1 MNIFWIPIL
10 RPLLKA
16 ANAKRVV
23 EIGAEAGRN
32 STRLAQWCKAN
43 AAFADIIDPAPKF
56 DTVAFEQTFAGAAK
70 VHITPSLEVLADLPP
85 ADVVLID
92 GDHNW
97 YTVFHEINLL
107 LGPPEA
113 PQQNPPIL
121 VLDDTGWPWGRR
133 DSYYDPDRI
142 PEAFRQTYAK
152 GQIAPGSSGWD
163 PRGIIFDIPCA
174 TTQGGARNG
183 VLTALEDAL
192 AGREDDFEIVSVGV
206 YSGLAIVV
214 PKTKLGS
221 SPELQAFLAEFRPSA
236 ALRPLLDL
244 LENARIGGALAIE
257 QFRSVFQFGTKA
269 SPQAQEGARPLQT
282 ELPTQVWQSVQRG
295 MNGQKY
301 KGRTMLLSPFDQFNY
316 MSLIETLRP
325 GTIFEIGTYEG
336 GRALWMADQ
345 LRAFDIEGRI
355 VSVDIAP
362 PKGIADPK
370 VDVIYG
376 NALDLG
382 EVLTAD
388 FLSALPRPWLVIEDA
403 AHTEPMCLAVLEFFD
418 AHLQPGDR
426 IVVEDG
432 NTGSLIG
439 QPETSAPHMAIQT
452 FLSRRGSDYRLDT
465 DTCDRYGH
473 NLTACPNGWLIRA

>member
-1 MNIFWIPIL
+1 
-10 RPLLKA
+10 
-16 ANAKRVV
+16 
-23 EIGAEAGRN
+23 
-32 STRLAQWCKAN
+32 
-43 AAFADIIDPAPKF
+43 
-56 DTVAFEQTFAGAAK
+56 
-70 VHITPSLEVLADLPP
+70 
-85 ADVVLID
+85 
-92 GDHNW
+92 
-97 YTVFHEINLL
+97 
-107 LGPPEA
+107 
-113 PQQNPPIL
+113 
-121 VLDDTGWPWGRR
+121 
-133 DSYYDPDRI
+133 
-142 PEAFRQTYAK
+142 
-152 GQIAPGSSGWD
+152 
-163 PRGIIFDIPCA
+163 
-174 TTQGGARNG
+174 
-183 VLTALEDAL
+183 
-192 AGREDDFEIVSVGV
+192 
-206 YSGLAIVV
+206 
-214 PKTKLGS
+214 
-221 SPELQAFLAEFRPSA
+221 
-236 ALRPLLDL
+236 
-244 LENARIGGALAIE
+244 
-257 QFRSVFQFGTKA
+257 
-269 SPQAQEGARPLQT
+269 
-282 ELPTQVWQSVQRG
+282 

-439 QPETSAPHMAIQT
+439 QPETSAPTWPFKPSCRAEGPIIDWIPTHATDMAIILPPVPMAGLFGRDPPQCLAAFQRGARRKGS
-452 FLSRRGSDYRLDT
+452 FLNPREAMSGKETGFRSS
-465 DTCDRYGH
+465 
-473 NLTACPNGWLIRA
+473 NMSV